1 MTAEPNMQ
9 PRFVRRT
16 QLSANEYRK
25 NFQQI
30 DREIID
36 AITSEEADRV
46 TPLMSKIY
54 LRLINAPARYWER
67 EGVLRFEAELREEG
81 KSLKAWAALCELL
94 GVASATGSKALAWLH
109 DMGVIGYFAGKN
121 GVGIRIF
128 LNRAAS
134 SIGSRQAQGGKKI
147 LEFPPASQVSRRASQ
162 NEPAFND
169 SFAVREI
176 SDSDFNSRAP
186 ENGADKTR
194 VDKIS
199 SEPAR
204 VVDHQAAVTAQE
216 RESESTQGHHHVV
229 PVGEIVRQVVTELES
244 SVHAAAR
251 AAAAREHER
260 TREWLESKGL
270 PKAARVA
277 QREAYN
283 VLRSHGLIST
293 NAGRSSN
300 SAEVGRSHTVEVK
313 AKPLSSDEI
322 RMYAEVCVAL
332 LKTQGQAVDVTL
344 AEMSSEAG
352 GIVLP
357 EDAPK
362 IREAAMLMIEPIS
375 KEGVE

>member
-1 MTAEPNMQ
+1 MTAEPNTQ

-16 QLSANEYRK
+16 QLGANEYRK

-54 LRLINAPARYWER
+54 LRLINVPARYWER

-109 DMGVIGYFAGKN
+109 ETGVIGYFAGKN

-134 SIGSRQAQGGKKI
+134 SIGSRQAQSGKKI
-147 LEFPPASQVSRRASQ
+147 LEFPPASLNSRRASQ

-176 SDSDFNSRAP
+176 SDSDFISRAP
-186 ENGADKTR
+186 KNGADKNQGN
-194 VDKIS
+194 KIS
-199 SEPAR
+199 PEPVR
-204 VVDHQAAVTAQE
+204 PVDHQATASAQE
-216 RESESTQGHHHVV
+216 RESESTQGHHHVI

-244 SVHAAAR
+244 SMHAAAR

-283 VLRSHGLIST
+283 VLRSHGLISAS
-293 NAGRSSN
+293 AGRSGN
-300 SAEVGRSHTVEVK
+300 GAEIGRSHTVEVE
-313 AKPLSSDEI
+313 AKPLNPDEI
-322 RMYAEVCVAL
+322 MMYAEVCVAL
-332 LKTQGQAVDVTL
+332 METRGQAVDVTL

-352 GIVLP
+352 GLVLP

-362 IREAAMLMIEPIS
+362 IREAAMLMIDSIS
-375 KEGVE
+375 REG